1 MNEIIAVIDD
11 DQGVLDEVE
20 KILKRDLKGVTVI
33 AFRPEQLGTLPTKA
47 DVFVVDFDMGAISGS
62 EIVRK
67 IRELQKETI
76 IIVWGVPLD
85 PSGEEKISLFEA
97 GANFI
102 IDKYIE
108 NIATVVR
115 TALKEVL
122 RKRMFPQ
129 EFRAAR
135 GF

>member
-1 MNEIIAVIDD
+1 MNEIIAVVDD
-11 DQGVLDEVE
+11 DQGVLDEAE

-67 IRELQKETI
+67 IRETNKKAY

-102 IDKYIE
+102 IDKYVE
-108 NIATVVR
+108 NIATVIKSTLLR
-115 TALKEVL
+115 FKESASGFAL
-122 RKRMFPQ
+122 R
-129 EFRAAR
+129 
-135 GF
+135 